1 MIKSRRT
8 EILFG
13 FFLVL
18 LAFYIYSNTFK
29 GVTTLKK
36 DAMVKSV
43 TQGSIDNIEVIE
55 TNPAETLLK
64 IKYKLDSVAP
74 DAILALEVPF
84 FGDDH
89 SVRFQSKDALQL
101 GEHSIEMLV
110 VNANSS
116 TQSEFTTNK
125 ITALITGKEAI
136 RKDFDLQIVWA
147 GRKQADL
154 YTKTQKTNVDDLYHE
169 SVILIDTGVAENI
182 KNANTYLNAIIT
194 RDAKYAPAYI
204 ELARIA
210 MKMNWNQEGLYQ
222 AEQLIK
228 SAQNIDPDS
237 INAKVLLGYVYTH
250 QHKFDDAL
258 KIFVSIE
265 NSGTKNTWLWAN
277 WGQLLKF
284 QGKKDEAIQKYLKA
298 VSGQRQN
305 NTYDRARMDAYI
317 NLFQMLPKES
327 FDQIDALYS
336 KRDNEYDDCPC
347 CRLEHVKYL
356 FNYEN
361 KYSEIPSLLSR
372 AKQIGCEESSVM
384 ASQGFAYYLE
394 SKGSN
399 AELLARARAAYPEGA
414 KLFFELSHYKAG
426 MQTLKNLVNQKSNI
440 DIQNSEGQTAL
451 ALAIMAEDIESMETL
466 LKLGAS
472 PHVQMNSEGFP
483 LALFPIV
490 QGNQKIIDLLIST
503 GTDYSK
509 IQFMGKS
516 GIEFAKGFPEV
527 RVVKTKSKAI

>member
-13 FFLVL
+13 LLLVL
-18 LAFYIYSNTFK
+18 LAFYIYSNTFSNK
-29 GVTTLKK
+29 TSVDVKTATHEYSKVTIN
-36 DAMVKSV
+36 SV
-43 TQGSIDNIEVIE
+43 ELLE
-55 TNPAETLLK
+55 TNPAEATLRVSYSLESNSPDNFLLLQVLSEGNEPTLRASNGIKLK
-64 IKYKLDSVAP
+64 PEQSSVEVKYPNPNMSDISEYTSHKIVASVLG
-74 DAILALEVPF
+74 I
-84 FGDDH
+84 
-89 SVRFQSKDALQL
+89 SNSKR
-101 GEHSIEMLV
+101 E
-110 VNANSS
+110 
-116 TQSEFTTNK
+116 
-125 ITALITGKEAI
+125 
-136 RKDFDLQIVWA
+136 FDLQITWTGKKIANV
-147 GRKQADL
+147 
-154 YTKTQKTNVDDLYHE
+154 YEKTHQTNVDDLYHE
-169 SVILIDTGVAENI
+169 SVLLIDSGSSENI
-182 KNANTYLNAIIT
+182 KNANAYLNSIIT

-336 KRDNEYDDCPC
+336 KRDIEYDDCPC